1 MGSGEDKVSGAQEDR
16 SEALRHVSK
25 AERESAVVP
34 AVEGVRERSLKSVA
48 VIGGGTMGSG
58 IALSFLAAGLPVSIV
73 ETDQAAASLAQDRV
87 AKAYAGFVQRGKVSE
102 SDRDDALRRFDVA
115 VGLENAREADLI
127 IEAAFEDMAVKRD
140 IFGRLDKIA
149 KPGAILAT
157 NSSYLDVDV
166 IAAATQ
172 RPSDVLGMHFFSPA
186 NVMLLVEVVNG
197 RSTAPDALKTALS
210 ASRLIDKIP
219 VVVGVCHGFVGNR
232 MLARR
237 SEQVDR
243 LLLEGASPQEIDAA
257 LVDFGFRMGPCAMSD
272 LAGLEISWRMRQ
284 TNGIKAPAADAVYDT
299 GRRGQKNGRG
309 YYLYPDGA
317 RRGQPDPEVDEIL
330 RGTAECE
337 GISRRSITS
346 ANIVERLIYPMINE
360 GARILSEGIA
370 ARPGDIDVIWLHG
383 YNWPRWRGGPM
394 YYADQI
400 ELGAIVESLEAI
412 AREQGNPSLEPA
424 QLLRDLAANARSFQS
439 LSPPIAIDE
448 HN

>member
-1 MGSGEDKVSGAQEDR
+1 MGSGEEKVSGAQEDR
-16 SEALRHVSK
+16 SEALRYVSK
-25 AERESAVVP
+25 AERGSAVVP
-34 AVEGVRERSLKSVA
+34 AVEGVRERSLQSVA

-102 SDRDDALRRFDVA
+102 SERDDALRRFGVV

-197 RSTAPDALKTALS
+197 RLTAPDTLKTALS
-210 ASRLIDKIP
+210 ASRLIQKLP

-272 LAGLEISWRMRQ
+272 LAGLDISWRMRQ
-284 TNGIKAPAADAVYDT
+284 TNDISAPAADAVYDT

-309 YYLYPDGA
+309 YYLYPEGA
-317 RRGQPDPEVDEIL
+317 RRGQPDPEVGEIV
-330 RGTAECE
+330 RRVAERQ
-337 GISRRSITS
+337 GIPRRLITS

-400 ELGAIVESLEAI
+400 GLGAIVESLEGM
-412 AREQGNPSLEPA
+412 ARDQGNPSLEPA
-424 QLLRDLAANARSFQS
+424 ELLRDLAAKARGFNRTFR
-439 LSPPIAIDE
+439 LT
-448 HN
+448 

>member
-243 LLLEGASPQEIDAA
+243 LLLEGASPRRSMRR
-257 LVDFGFRMGPCAMSD
+257 LSTSDFGWVR
-272 LAGLEISWRMRQ
+272 
-284 TNGIKAPAADAVYDT
+284 
-299 GRRGQKNGRG
+299 
-309 YYLYPDGA
+309 A
-317 RRGQPDPEVDEIL
+317 R
-330 RGTAECE
+330 
-337 GISRRSITS
+337 
-346 ANIVERLIYPMINE
+346 
-360 GARILSEGIA
+360 
-370 ARPGDIDVIWLHG
+370 
-383 YNWPRWRGGPM
+383 
-394 YYADQI
+394 
-400 ELGAIVESLEAI
+400 
-412 AREQGNPSLEPA
+412 
-424 QLLRDLAANARSFQS
+424 
-439 LSPPIAIDE
+439 
-448 HN
+448 